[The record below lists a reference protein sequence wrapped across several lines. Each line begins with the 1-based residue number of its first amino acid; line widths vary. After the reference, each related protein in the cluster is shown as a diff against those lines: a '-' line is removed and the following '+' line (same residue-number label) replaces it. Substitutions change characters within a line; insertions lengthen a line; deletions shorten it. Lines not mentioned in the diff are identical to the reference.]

1 MISKEISIKDGA
13 NLNLKGLAVTEL
25 GDAKTSLNYALNP
38 DDFFGLNPRML
49 VKEGDKVSLGQPI
62 FHDKNEESIKI
73 VSPVSG
79 KVIEIV
85 RGAKRK
91 ILNIIIKKE
100 GDNSINF
107 KIPSLSNIGK
117 DVILQLLVESGSLA
131 FIRQRPYNIVARPS
145 KLPKSIFVSTHST
158 APYAADYDFILRK
171 RLNEF
176 QIGIDM
182 MSRLIDK
189 PINLSIS
196 QSCEIEN
203 AKLKNVEIYKIKGV
217 HPSGNESFQIN
228 RIDPLNSGEIV
239 WVIKP
244 EDLANIGSFFETGVF
259 CPKRTVAVSG
269 DSLRSPKYYDTI
281 IGSSISSLVD
291 SKELSNI
298 KNYRFINGDPLS
310 GSKVEYSD
318 FLGFYN
324 NILSVISEGNQ
335 FRMLG
340 WLPFMYNNIP
350 SFSRTSLS
358 WLLGGEKKVNTNLNG
373 EERAIVVTGE
383 MEKYFPMDI
392 FPMQLIKACMRE
404 DIEKMESL
412 GIYEVVPEDFGLVD
426 FSCTS
431 KIEAQEIVKS
441 GIKLML
447 KEVG

>member
-1 MISKEISIKDGA
+1 MSKDISIKYGA
-13 NLNLKGLAVTEL
+13 NLNLKGLASTEL
-25 GDAKTSLNYALNP
+25 EVAKKSLNYALNP
-38 DDFFGLNPRML
+38 DDFFGLIPRML

-62 FHDKNEESIKI
+62 FHDKNDESIKI

-79 KVIEIV
+79 KILEIV

-100 GDNSINF
+100 GDSIVNF
-107 KIPSLSNIGK
+107 KIPNLSSISK
-117 DVILQLLVESGSLA
+117 DKILQLLVDSGCLA
-131 FIRQRPYNIVARPS
+131 FIRQRPYNIIARPNRP
-145 KLPKSIFVSTHST
+145 PKSIFVSIHST
-158 APYAADYDFILRK
+158 APYAADYDFILKK
-171 RLNEF
+171 RMDEF
-176 QIGIDM
+176 QNGVNVMSKLIG
-182 MSRLIDK
+182 K

-196 QSCEIEN
+196 HNCDSDFSILN
-203 AKLKNVEIYKIKGV
+203 NVDIFKIKGA

-228 RIDPLNSGEIV
+228 RIDPLNSGEII

-244 EDLANIGSFFETGVF
+244 EDLANIGSFFMTGIF
-259 CPKRTVAVSG
+259 KPKRTVAVSG

-281 IGSSISSLVD
+281 IGSSISSLID
-291 SKELSNI
+291 SKELSSVED
-298 KNYRFINGDPLS
+298 YRFINGDPLS

-324 NILSVISEGNQ
+324 NTLSVIKEGNQ

-340 WLPFMYNNIP
+340 WLPFMYNSIP
-350 SFSRTSLS
+350 SFSKTSLS

-392 FPMQLIKACMRE
+392 FPMQLIKACMRG

-412 GIYEVVPEDFGLVD
+412 GIYEVIPEDFGLVD

-441 GIKLML
+441 GIEVML

>member
-1 MISKEISIKDGA
+1 MSKDISIKYGA
-13 NLNLKGLAVTEL
+13 NLNLKGLASTEL
-25 GDAKTSLNYALNP
+25 EVAKKSLNYALNP
-38 DDFFGLNPRML
+38 DDFFGLIPRML

-62 FHDKNEESIKI
+62 FHDKNDESIKI

-79 KVIEIV
+79 KILEIV

-91 ILNIIIKKE
+91 ILNVIIKKE
-100 GDNSINF
+100 GDSTVNF
-107 KIPSLSNIGK
+107 KIPSLSSISK
-117 DVILQLLVESGSLA
+117 DKIMELLVESGSLA
-131 FIRQRPYNIVARPS
+131 FVRQRPYNIIARPNR
-145 KLPKSIFVSTHST
+145 LPKSVFVTIHST
-158 APYAADYDFILRK
+158 APYAADYDFILKK
-171 RLNEF
+171 RMDEF
-176 QIGIDM
+176 QNGVDVMSKLIG
-182 MSRLIDK
+182 K

-196 QSCEIEN
+196 HNCESDFSILN
-203 AKLKNVEIYKIKGV
+203 NVDLYKIKGA

-228 RIDPLNSGEIV
+228 RIDPLNSGEII

-244 EDLANIGSFFETGVF
+244 EDLANIGSFFMTGIF
-259 CPKRTVAVSG
+259 NPKRTVAVSG

-281 IGSSISSLVD
+281 IGSSISSLID
-291 SKELSNI
+291 SKELSSVED
-298 KNYRFINGDPLS
+298 YRFINGDPLS

-324 NILSVISEGNQ
+324 NILSVIKEGNQ

-340 WLPFMYNNIP
+340 WLPFMYNSIP
-350 SFSRTSLS
+350 SFSKTSLS

-392 FPMQLIKACMRE
+392 FPMQLIKACMRG

-426 FSCTS
+426 FSVL
-431 KIEAQEIVKS
+431 Q
-441 GIKLML
+441 KLKL
-447 KEVG
+447 KK

>member
-1 MISKEISIKDGA
+1 MSKDISIQNGA
-13 NLNLKGLAVTEL
+13 NLNLKGLASKEFEV
-25 GDAKTSLNYALNP
+25 ANKSLTYALNP
-38 DDFFGLNPRML
+38 DDFFALVPRML
-49 VKEGDKVSLGQPI
+49 VKEGDFVKKGDPV
-62 FHDKNEESIKI
+62 FFDKNDENIKI

-79 KVIEIV
+79 KIKQIV
-85 RGAKRK
+85 RGEKRK
-91 ILNIIIKKE
+91 ILNVIIDRS
-100 GDNSINF
+100 GDDVRNFDIPDLKSI
-107 KIPSLSNIGK
+107 S
-117 DVILQLLVESGSLA
+117 VESIIELLIKSGTLA
-131 FIRQRPYNIVARPS
+131 YIRQRPYNIIARPNR
-145 KLPKSIFVSTHST
+145 LPKSIFVSSYNT
-158 APYAADYDFILRK
+158 APYAADYEFLMSD
-171 RLNEF
+171 RLNDL
-176 QIGIDM
+176 QVGINV
-182 MSRLIDK
+182 LEKIINK
-189 PINLSIS
+189 PINFCVSSTKESIFN
-196 QSCEIEN
+196 Q
-203 AKLKNVEIYKIKGV
+203 LKNVDLYNIKGN
-217 HPSGNESFQIN
+217 HPAGNESFQIN

-310 GSKVEYSD
+310 GSKVEYSG

-392 FPMQLIKACMRE
+392 FPMQLIKACMRG

-431 KIEAQEIVKS
+431 KIETQEIIKN
-441 GIKLML
+441 GIEIML

>member
-1 MISKEISIKDGA
+1 MSKDISIKYGA
-13 NLNLKGLAVTEL
+13 NLNLKGLASTEL
-25 GDAKTSLNYALNP
+25 EVAKKSLNYALNP
-38 DDFFGLNPRML
+38 DDFFGLIPRML

-62 FHDKNEESIKI
+62 FHDKNDESIKI

-79 KVIEIV
+79 KILEIV

-91 ILNIIIKKE
+91 ILNIIINKE
-100 GDNSINF
+100 GDSIVNF
-107 KIPSLSNIGK
+107 KIPNLSSISK
-117 DVILQLLVESGSLA
+117 DKILQLLVDSGSLA
-131 FIRQRPYNIVARPS
+131 FIRQRPYNIIARPNRP
-145 KLPKSIFVSTHST
+145 PKSIFVSIHST
-158 APYAADYDFILRK
+158 APYAADYDFILKK
-171 RLNEF
+171 RMDEF
-176 QIGIDM
+176 QNGVNVMSKLIG
-182 MSRLIDK
+182 K

-196 QSCEIEN
+196 HNCDSDFSILN
-203 AKLKNVEIYKIKGV
+203 NVDIFKIKGA

-228 RIDPLNSGEIV
+228 RIDPLNSGEII

-244 EDLANIGSFFETGVF
+244 EDLANIGSFFMTGIF
-259 CPKRTVAVSG
+259 NPKRTVAVSG

-281 IGSSISSLVD
+281 IGSSISSLID
-291 SKELSNI
+291 SKELSSVED
-298 KNYRFINGDPLS
+298 YRFINGDPLS

-324 NILSVISEGNQ
+324 NILSVIKEGNQ

-340 WLPFMYNNIP
+340 WLPFMYNSIP
-350 SFSRTSLS
+350 SFSKTSLS

-392 FPMQLIKACMRE
+392 FPMQLIKACMRG

-412 GIYEVVPEDFGLVD
+412 GIYEVIPEDFGLVD

-441 GIKLML
+441 GIEVML

>member
-1 MISKEISIKDGA
+1 MSKDISIKYGA
-13 NLNLKGLAVTEL
+13 NLNLKGLASTEL
-25 GDAKTSLNYALNP
+25 EVAKKSLNYALNP
-38 DDFFGLNPRML
+38 DDFFGLIPRML

-62 FHDKNEESIKI
+62 FHDKNDESIKI

-79 KVIEIV
+79 KILEIV

-91 ILNIIIKKE
+91 ILNIIINRE
-100 GDNSINF
+100 GDSIVNF
-107 KIPSLSNIGK
+107 KIPNLSSISK
-117 DVILQLLVESGSLA
+117 DKILQLLVDSGSLA
-131 FIRQRPYNIVARPS
+131 FIRQRPYNIIARPNRP
-145 KLPKSIFVSTHST
+145 PKSIFVSIHST
-158 APYAADYDFILRK
+158 APYAADYDFILKK
-171 RLNEF
+171 RMDEF
-176 QIGIDM
+176 QNGVNVMSKLIG
-182 MSRLIDK
+182 K

-196 QSCEIEN
+196 HNCDSDFSILN
-203 AKLKNVEIYKIKGV
+203 NVDIYKIKGA

-228 RIDPLNSGEIV
+228 RIDPLNSGEII

-244 EDLANIGSFFETGVF
+244 EDLANIGSFFMTGIF
-259 CPKRTVAVSG
+259 NPKRTVAVSG

-281 IGSSISSLVD
+281 IGSSISSLID
-291 SKELSNI
+291 SKELSSVED
-298 KNYRFINGDPLS
+298 YRFINGDPLS

-324 NILSVISEGNQ
+324 NTLSVIKEGNQ

-340 WLPFMYNNIP
+340 WLPFMYNSIP
-350 SFSRTSLS
+350 SFSKTSLS

-392 FPMQLIKACMRE
+392 FPMQLIKACMRG

-441 GIKLML
+441 GIEVML

>member
-1 MISKEISIKDGA
+1 MSKDISIKYGA
-13 NLNLKGLAVTEL
+13 NLNLKGLASTEL
-25 GDAKTSLNYALNP
+25 EVAKKSLNYALNP
-38 DDFFGLNPRML
+38 DDFFGLIPRML

-62 FHDKNEESIKI
+62 FHDKNDESIKI

-79 KVIEIV
+79 KILEIV

-91 ILNIIIKKE
+91 ILNIIINKE
-100 GDNSINF
+100 GDSIVNF
-107 KIPSLSNIGK
+107 KIPNLSSISK
-117 DVILQLLVESGSLA
+117 DKILQLLVDSGCLA
-131 FIRQRPYNIVARPS
+131 FIRQRPYNIIARPNRP
-145 KLPKSIFVSTHST
+145 PKSIFVSIHST
-158 APYAADYDFILRK
+158 APYAADYDFILKK
-171 RLNEF
+171 RMDEF
-176 QIGIDM
+176 QNGVNVMSKLIG
-182 MSRLIDK
+182 K
-189 PINLSIS
+189 PVNLSIS
-196 QSCEIEN
+196 HNCDSDFSILN
-203 AKLKNVEIYKIKGV
+203 NVDIFKIKGA

-228 RIDPLNSGEIV
+228 RIDPLNSGEII

-244 EDLANIGSFFETGVF
+244 EDLANIGSFFMTGIF
-259 CPKRTVAVSG
+259 NPKRTVAVSG
-269 DSLRSPKYYDTI
+269 DSLKSPKYYDTI
-281 IGSSISSLVD
+281 IGSSISSLID
-291 SKELSNI
+291 SKELSSVED
-298 KNYRFINGDPLS
+298 YRFINGDPLS

-324 NILSVISEGNQ
+324 NTLSVIKEGNQ

-340 WLPFMYNNIP
+340 WLPFMYNSIP
-350 SFSRTSLS
+350 SFSKTSLS

-392 FPMQLIKACMRE
+392 FPMQLIKACMRG

-412 GIYEVVPEDFGLVD
+412 GIYEVIPEDFGLVD

-441 GIKLML
+441 GIEVML

>member
-1 MISKEISIKDGA
+1 
-13 NLNLKGLAVTEL
+13 
-25 GDAKTSLNYALNP
+25 
-38 DDFFGLNPRML
+38 
-49 VKEGDKVSLGQPI
+49 
-62 FHDKNEESIKI
+62 
-73 VSPVSG
+73 
-79 KVIEIV
+79 
-85 RGAKRK
+85 
-91 ILNIIIKKE
+91 
-100 GDNSINF
+100 
-107 KIPSLSNIGK
+107 
-117 DVILQLLVESGSLA
+117 
-131 FIRQRPYNIVARPS
+131 
-145 KLPKSIFVSTHST
+145 
-158 APYAADYDFILRK
+158 
-171 RLNEF
+171 LNEF
-176 QIGIDM
+176 QTGIDI
-182 MSRLIDK
+182 MSRLIGK

-392 FPMQLIKACMRE
+392 FPMQLIKACMRG

>member
-1 MISKEISIKDGA
+1 MSKDISIKYGA
-13 NLNLKGLAVTEL
+13 NLNLKGLASTEL
-25 GDAKTSLNYALNP
+25 EVAKKSLNYALNP
-38 DDFFGLNPRML
+38 DDFFGLIPRML

-62 FHDKNEESIKI
+62 FHDKNDESIKI

-79 KVIEIV
+79 KILEIV

-91 ILNIIIKKE
+91 ILNIINNKE
-100 GDNSINF
+100 GDSIVNF
-107 KIPSLSNIGK
+107 KIPNLSSISK
-117 DVILQLLVESGSLA
+117 DKILQLLVDSGSLA
-131 FIRQRPYNIVARPS
+131 FIRQRPYNIIARPNRP
-145 KLPKSIFVSTHST
+145 PKSIFVSIHST
-158 APYAADYDFILRK
+158 APYAADYDFILKK
-171 RLNEF
+171 RMDEF
-176 QIGIDM
+176 QNGVNVMSKLIG
-182 MSRLIDK
+182 K

-196 QSCEIEN
+196 HNCDSDFSILN
-203 AKLKNVEIYKIKGV
+203 NVDIYKIKGA

-228 RIDPLNSGEIV
+228 RIDPLNSGEII

-244 EDLANIGSFFETGVF
+244 EDLANIGSFFMTGIF
-259 CPKRTVAVSG
+259 NPKRTVAVSG

-281 IGSSISSLVD
+281 IGSSISSLID
-291 SKELSNI
+291 SKELSSVED
-298 KNYRFINGDPLS
+298 YRFINGDPLS

-324 NILSVISEGNQ
+324 NTLSVIKEGNQ

-340 WLPFMYNNIP
+340 WLPFMYNSIP
-350 SFSRTSLS
+350 SFSKTSLS

-392 FPMQLIKACMRE
+392 FPMQLIKACMRG

-412 GIYEVVPEDFGLVD
+412 GIYEVIPEDFGLVD

-441 GIKLML
+441 GIEVML